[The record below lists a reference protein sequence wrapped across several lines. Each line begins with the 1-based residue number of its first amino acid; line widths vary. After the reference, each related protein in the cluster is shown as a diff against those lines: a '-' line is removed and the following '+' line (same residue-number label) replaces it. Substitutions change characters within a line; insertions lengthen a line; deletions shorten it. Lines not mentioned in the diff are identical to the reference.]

1 VRKGGAATE
10 RAESDAKRLVARLY
24 SCLGRYHPLVYESPY
39 EGILHAAPG
48 KFALSEFLRKRGAPF
63 PPSYKRFLKMH
74 NGWSGYVAGFTLV
87 GVGGKHTTDARRDIR
102 ETLEIVADAWKAPRA
117 KPGQGTPAKV
127 VGAGG
132 DDGAAVV
139 DMIPFGTD
147 FNGALLLFDPRTRRK
162 DGEMEVLL
170 HDTSGP
176 SKRYRGFM
184 EMLRGDYREISQDVR
199 KLGKRRSGGG
209 ATPAP
214 AVD

>member
-1 VRKGGAATE
+1 M
-10 RAESDAKRLVARLY
+10 KRLVAKLY
-24 SCLGRYHPLVYESPY
+24 SCLGRYHPLVYGSPY
-39 EGILHAAPG
+39 EGVLHAAPG
-48 KFALSEFLRKRGAPF
+48 KVALSEFLRKRGAPL

-87 GVGGKHTTDARRDIR
+87 GVGGKHTTGARRDIR
-102 ETLEIVADAWKAPRA
+102 ETLEIVADAWKAPHA
-117 KPGQGTPAKV
+117 KPGRGALAKV
-127 VGAGG
+127 EGAGG

-162 DGEMEVLL
+162 DGEMEVVL

-176 SKRYRGFM
+176 SKLYRGFA
-184 EMLRGDYREISQDVR
+184 EMLRIDYREISQETR
-199 KLGKRRSGGG
+199 ELGKRESGGE
-209 ATPAP
+209 TISAP